1 MSAATPDERSR
12 VEVDAGPADD
22 IATVDVAIVGGGLV
36 GASLAIALEPLGLR
50 VALVESV
57 AAQAPTQPSFDDRTT
72 ALGNGTRRIFE
83 SLGLWA
89 DIAPHA
95 APIRRI
101 HVSDAGRFGFAR
113 LAAEEQGIE
122 AFGYVV
128 PNRAIGAALR
138 KRLAGLALLDQRM
151 PARVTAVRDVPAVG
165 AADSSATSGTIDGES
180 GLRPVAPQA
189 LELALDPGAQRLRAK
204 LVVAA
209 DGANSVVR
217 SAAGLEASVE
227 DYRQVAIVAHVRA
240 AQPGNGTAYERFT
253 PDGPI
258 AVLPLQGGSHG
269 VIWTLAPEA
278 AERVLAL
285 DDAQYLTELQQ
296 AFGWRAGR
304 FVQVGQRSAY
314 PLRLMR
320 AGQSTAVRTVLVG
333 NAAQAL
339 HPVAG
344 QGFNLGLRDAATL
357 AELLAE
363 RLAAAPAATLDCGA
377 PGLLEEFA
385 NRRRSDRDGVTRFTD
400 SLVKLFG
407 DERPGF
413 GAARDLGLLLFDLS
427 PTAKS
432 ALSRISWGFAGRTPR
447 LARGAGVRP

>member
-1 MSAATPDERSR
+1 MNATTPVGGGAVADGPGDAA
-12 VEVDAGPADD
+12 AAD
-22 IATVDVAIVGGGLV
+22 ITEVDVAIVGGGLV

-50 VALVESV
+50 LALVEGV
-57 AAQAPTQPSFDDRTT
+57 APQAASQPSFDDRTT

-89 DIAPHA
+89 DVAPHA

-113 LAAEEQGIE
+113 LVAEEQGIE

-128 PNRAIGAALR
+128 TNRAIGAALR
-138 KRLAGLALLDQRM
+138 RRLQGVAGLDQRM
-151 PARVTAVRDVPAVG
+151 PVRVTAVEAVG
-165 AADSSATSGTIDGES
+165 RLVGVTGGQASDTLPI
-180 GLRPVAPQA
+180 LPQA
-189 LELALDPGAQRLRAK
+189 LELRLEPGAHRLRAK

-217 SAAGLEASVE
+217 SAAGLEAGVE
-227 DYRQVAIVAHVRA
+227 DYGQVAIVAHVRA
-240 AQPGNGTAYERFT
+240 AQPCDGTAYERFT
-253 PDGPI
+253 PTGPI
-258 AVLPLQGGSHG
+258 AVLPLQDGGHG
-269 VIWTLAPEA
+269 VIWTLATDA
-278 AERVLAL
+278 AERAVAL
-285 DDAQYLTELQQ
+285 DDAGYLRELQQ

-304 FVQVGQRSAY
+304 FVHVGQRSAY
-314 PLRLMR
+314 PLRLTR
-320 AGQSTAVRTVLVG
+320 AGQTTAVRTVLVG

-363 RLAAAPAATLDCGA
+363 RLGASASSMQGPLDCGA
-377 PGLLEEFA
+377 PELLAEFA
-385 NRRRSDRDGVTRFTD
+385 ARRRSDRDGVTRFTD
-400 SLVKLFG
+400 GLVKVFS
-407 DERPGF
+407 DDRPGF

-447 LARGAGVRP
+447 LARGMALGS